1 MKVKGVIKRGL
12 SFAMTFC
19 MALSVLAGCGNA
31 KKESVLEKEMETVKE
46 YVYKPEDIKL
56 DGIDLSK
63 GAVNA
68 LELIGDRIYL
78 GYVIDKEKA
87 QVISFKPDG
96 SDVQSYDISLGI
108 GENIPYFCFLEDG
121 SCYIYRTKDRDI
133 KEGEENK
140 VRSIRLDPHL
150 DMSIEQIDNKGNVV
164 NSINCN
170 EKSKLKDELFVYS
183 LVLTDDGELITSTN
197 EGVLEVSF
205 DSGFKT
211 VLDSKINGT
220 ETVLKL
226 YKGSDG
232 QIYATDFG
240 SSSFVKKLDI
250 KKGKLSENVAA
261 LTSII
266 EYGTGFFGGNG
277 YDVFCS
283 TPDSFYGYD
292 AQKDEV
298 IKIADYNDSSIELD
312 LGITTAIGFSDTE
325 IIAAIPGFDYTY
337 SLVRLSKVPADQVKD
352 KKIIT
357 LAGAGIDWRARQEA
371 VKFNRESEDYQI
383 KIIDYTNGDLSDSA
397 KDEAYQKL
405 DMDIM
410 SGKIPDIMF
419 FDERQDY
426 EKYLR
431 KGMFYDY
438 KPLFEKDEDFK
449 NIKILPSLLDAMTEN
464 DKMYTLITDFYI
476 GTGFAN
482 QKYSKDSNTLN
493 FKDCDDILSAA
504 DLKYDTAFGPIDNM
518 GVLENGIIY
527 SGDKFID
534 LDEKKCSFDSEDF
547 IKLLEFAGKFPA
559 KVDDGK
565 FGDDPYALYRS
576 GKSVF
581 QFDKL
586 YGFSHYRDLKQAI
599 IGEEISFIGYPNDEG
614 KNESVIIPGDR
625 YAISAQSSNVEA
637 AWDFIKRFWSVEY
650 IQKRQFEYGF
660 PVTEEG
666 LEYAANNSMDY
677 PYRRLYGGGKEYYQD
692 IYPVGDEEIKLEPL
706 TQEEVNKV
714 SDFIHSVDKVSSYNE
729 EIQKIIT
736 EEAPAYFSGQKSAE
750 EVAGI
755 IQNRASIYVN
765 ESN

>member
-87 QVISFKPDG
+87 QVISFRPDG

-108 GENIPYFCFLEDG
+108 GENIPYFCFQADG
-121 SCYIYRTKDRDI
+121 SCYIYRTRDRDI

-164 NSINCN
+164 NSLNCN

-183 LVLTDDGELITSTN
+183 LVLTDDGKLITSTN

-211 VLDSKINGT
+211 ILDSKINGT
-220 ETVLKL
+220 ETYLKL

-240 SSSFVKKLDI
+240 NSSFVKKLDI
-250 KKGKLSENVAA
+250 KKGELSENVAA
-261 LTSII
+261 LTSIT

-482 QKYSKDSNTLN
+482 RKYSRDSNTLN

-559 KVDDGK
+559 KVDDGQ

-599 IGEEISFIGYPNDEG
+599 VGEEVSFIGFPNDEG
-614 KNESVIIPGDR
+614 ENESVIIPGDR

-637 AWDFIKRFWSVEY
+637 AWDFIKRFWSVEF

-692 IYPVGDEEIKLEPL
+692 TYLVGDEEIKLEPL